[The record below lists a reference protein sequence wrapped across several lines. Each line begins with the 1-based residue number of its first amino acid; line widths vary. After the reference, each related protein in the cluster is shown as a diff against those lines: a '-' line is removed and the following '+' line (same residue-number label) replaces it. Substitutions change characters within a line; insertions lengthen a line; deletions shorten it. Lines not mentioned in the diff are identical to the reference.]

1 MHRSHPFIALSI
13 AAALCASLPARAQDR
28 AQDDT
33 RSRQEIAHL
42 LDFVADSG
50 CQFNRN
56 GSWHDS
62 KAARNHLQEK
72 YDYLKHRKLV
82 PDTKTFIE
90 RAATESSFSHK
101 AYQVRCGNGQTMTS
115 AQWLNT
121 ELARYRAAHPQSATH
136 TP

>member
-1 MHRSHPFIALSI
+1 MHRKHPLIALS
-13 AAALCASLPARAQDR
+13 ATVALCASLPARAQEEP
-28 AQDDT
+28 

-50 CQFNRN
+50 CQFSRN

-62 KAARNHLQEK
+62 RAARNHLQEK

-82 PDTKTFIE
+82 SDTKTFIE
-90 RAATESSFSHK
+90 RAATESSFSHQP
-101 AYQVRCGNGQTMTS
+101 YQVRCGNGPVITS

-121 ELARYRAAHPQSATH
+121 ELARYRNSSQAPGQK
-136 TP
+136 

>member
-1 MHRSHPFIALSI
+1 MHRRHSLIALST
-13 AAALCASLPARAQDR
+13 AAVALCASLPAWAQDE
-28 AQDDT
+28 T

-62 KAARNHLQEK
+62 RAARNHLQEK

-82 PDTKTFIE
+82 PDTKAFIE

-101 AYQVRCGNGQTMTS
+101 AYQVRCGNGPVITS

-121 ELARYRAAHPQSATH
+121 ELARYRAAGRK
-136 TP
+136 

>member
-101 AYQVRCGNGQTMTS
+101 AYQVRCGNGPVITS

-121 ELARYRAAHPQSATH
+121 ELARHRTAHP
-136 TP
+136 

>member
-1 MHRSHPFIALSI
+1 MHRRHSLIILSTV
-13 AAALCASLPARAQDR
+13 AALCANLPATAQEG
-28 AQDDT
+28 AQEDT

-62 KAARNHLQEK
+62 RAARNHLQEK

-82 PDTKTFIE
+82 QDTKAFIE

-101 AYQVRCGNGQTMTS
+101 AYQVRCGNGPVITS

-121 ELARYRAAHPQSATH
+121 ELARYRAGSQAASQK
-136 TP
+136 